1 MGAWPASDST
11 QTEYTLT
18 FVCFCVWVLCLCV
31 SVLCVFFVHVFLFF
45 VCASC
50 DGAFPFFPLLLRL
63 PDFLARACALA
74 ACSHDSNDGIQMPDT
89 QVHSWDSENSV
100 ALKQQLKKMFSK

>member
-1 MGAWPASDST
+1 VRLATVP
-11 QTEYTLT
+11 
-18 FVCFCVWVLCLCV
+18 
-31 SVLCVFFVHVFLFF
+31 FLFF
-45 VCASC
+45 PSFFVCPIFSLDA
-50 DGAFPFFPLLLRL
+50 G
-63 PDFLARACALA
+63 ACALA